1 MRITSCVRAYSAS
14 KKLAF
19 TALFAALCCVATV
32 MIVIPLP
39 NGFFNVGDVFV
50 LLAGWFLGPLYGG
63 VAAAVGSALADIVS
77 GYAIYAPATAI
88 IKGLCAVIAFA
99 LYKLYKLLVKK
110 ASLDFLPRVLSAL
123 VAEGVMVLGYFLFE
137 CALYGVA
144 GAALAVYGNLLQG
157 VCCLGIAVAI
167 GSALYASPA
176 TKKFLAGLQNP
187 KNM

>member
-1 MRITSCVRAYSAS
+1 MRATYSVRAHSAS

-32 MIVIPLP
+32 IVVIPLP

-50 LLAGWFLGPLYGG
+50 LLSGWFLGPLYGG
-63 VAAAVGSALADIVS
+63 IAAAAGSALADIIS

-88 IKGLCAVIAFA
+88 IKGLCAVIAFF
-99 LYKLYKLLVKK
+99 LYKLYKKLIKK
-110 ASLDFLPRVLSAL
+110 GSLDFLPRIFSAL

-157 VCCLGIAVAI
+157 ACCLGIAVAI

-176 TKKFLAGLQNP
+176 TKKFLSSLQNS
-187 KNM
+187 KDF